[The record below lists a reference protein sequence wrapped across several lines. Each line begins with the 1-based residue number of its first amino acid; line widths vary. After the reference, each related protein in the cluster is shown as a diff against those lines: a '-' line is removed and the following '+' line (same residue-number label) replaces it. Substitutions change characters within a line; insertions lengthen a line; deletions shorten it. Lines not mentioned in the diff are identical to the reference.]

1 MLEYFYLFIVSFIS
15 NLFSAFSGG
24 GAGIIQ
30 LPAILFIFNT
40 SFITALSTHKIATV
54 ALGIGAS
61 LRFLKTIK
69 IDRQKFSLMLLIG
82 IPSVILG
89 ANYISLVED
98 HLARNLLGFLIII
111 IFLYSIFQKNKGY
124 EKIQYTTN
132 INNNIIG
139 FLVISIIGFING
151 SLSAGT
157 GLLFTMWLVGWFG
170 MTYKEAVAYTLIIVG
185 FFYNFTGAITLSIFA
200 DISWD
205 ILPSLILGS
214 LLGGYLGAHFSL
226 SKNNR
231 TIKVVYQL
239 VTLTVGIKL
248 IFY

>member
-1 MLEYFYLFIVSFIS
+1 MLDYFYLFVVSFIS

-40 SFITALSTHKIATV
+40 SFITALSTHKVATV

-69 IDRQKFSLMLLIG
+69 IDKNRFSLMLIIG
-82 IPSVILG
+82 IPAVILG
-89 ANYISLVED
+89 ANYISIVD
-98 HLARNLLGFLIII
+98 DKTARHLLGTLIILV
-111 IFLYSIFQKNKGY
+111 FLYSIVQSNKGY
-124 EKIQYTTN
+124 EKIEYVSS
-132 INNNIIG
+132 ISNNIIG
-139 FLVISIIGFING
+139 FFIIGIIGFING

-170 MTYKEAVAYTLIIVG
+170 LTYKEAVAYTLIMVG
-185 FFYNFTGAITLSIFA
+185 FFYNFTGAVTLSIFA
-200 DISWD
+200 DISWS
-205 ILPSLILGS
+205 ILPSLVLGS
-214 LLGGYLGAHFSL
+214 LIGGYVGAHLSL
-226 SKNNR
+226 SKDNK

-239 VTLTVGIKL
+239 VTLAVGVKL

>member
-40 SFITALSTHKIATV
+40 CFITALSTHKIATV

-82 IPSVILG
+82 LPSVILG

-111 IFLYSIFQKNKGY
+111 VFLYSIFQKNKGY
-124 EKIQYTTN
+124 EKIKYTTN
-132 INNNIIG
+132 IKNNIIG

>member
-1 MLEYFYLFIVSFIS
+1 LLEYFYLFIVSFIS